1 MRTLRAVSPVVATAL
16 LVLIAVAT
24 AVILYLWV
32 SGTVANQPT
41 QQQVL
46 REELKIDTASVYYN
60 TSDGNYYFDI
70 YVRNVGSAT
79 ANITNIYILDA
90 NNGLVIYQN
99 TTQKLFG
106 KWIILAPGNYTEL
119 KSTFTPKITV
129 PLGTPVIVKLVTKS
143 GVEVQYVTTL
153 VKK

>member
-60 TSDGNYYFDI
+60 TSDSNYYFDI
-70 YVRNVGSAT
+70 YVRNVGSAV

-90 NNGLVIYQN
+90 NTGLVIFQN
-99 TTQKLFG
+99 TTKNIFG
-106 KWIILAPGNYTEL
+106 EWIILVPGNYTEL
-119 KSTFTPKITV
+119 KHTFTPKITV
-129 PLGTPVIVKLVTKS
+129 PYGNPVIVKLTTRD